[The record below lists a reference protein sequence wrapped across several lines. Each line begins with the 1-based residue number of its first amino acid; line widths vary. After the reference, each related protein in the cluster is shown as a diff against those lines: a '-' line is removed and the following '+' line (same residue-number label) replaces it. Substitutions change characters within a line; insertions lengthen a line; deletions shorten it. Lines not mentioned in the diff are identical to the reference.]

1 MKEKLTVQLW
11 EVTPSLTLPSLEG
24 SKVLKKNKKNKHL
37 GYPYITFFFRESTY
51 FTKRFCGETAFD
63 PKAYPCNVL
72 EMAIKIHTLLSPLCE
87 YKESKVW

>member
-37 GYPYITFFFRESTY
+37 GYPYITFFF
-51 FTKRFCGETAFD
+51 
-63 PKAYPCNVL
+63 
-72 EMAIKIHTLLSPLCE
+72 
-87 YKESKVW
+87 